1 MLLWVVLQQQI
12 HLLCILKNERIQY
25 YIKASS
31 REIRPII
38 MFFQDNYV
46 INQVILKYANM
57 LRVDNLKEG
66 PVQYNKVKKKTT
78 P

>member
-1 MLLWVVLQQQI
+1 
-12 HLLCILKNERIQY
+12 
-25 YIKASS
+25 
-31 REIRPII
+31 

-46 INQVILKYANM
+46 MNQVILKYTNM

-66 PVQYNKVKKKTT
+66 PVQYNKVKEKPT